1 MFCLSPFNEETL
13 KWLLPF
19 LATVIGGIFALYKWR
34 SDVAVRR
41 SLKFR
46 ELTTEIRKDEDVK
59 AVVYMLDDDTCQWFS
74 EDAVDSPQKAAFDKL
89 LFHFCYVIY
98 LYRKHFV
105 KKSEFNTLS
114 YEIERTLL
122 NPQMQ
127 DYLYNMMMYAKAKG
141 LRNPYGY
148 LVEYGV
154 ERRLLDHR
162 FAEKGSAREHRVELK
177 FHHYYEKWLAEEDE
191 YVKKNY

>member
-1 MFCLSPFNEETL
+1 MLCLCHLNMETL

-19 LATVIGGIFALYKWR
+19 LATLVGGIFALYKWR
-34 SDVAVRR
+34 SDVADKR

-46 ELTTEIRKDEDVK
+46 ELTMEIRKDEKVSEII
-59 AVVYMLDDDTCQWFS
+59 YMLDDDTFQWFS
-74 EDAVDSPQKAAFDKL
+74 EDAVDNLQKAAFDKL

-98 LYRKHFV
+98 LYRHHFV
-105 KKSEFNTLS
+105 KKDEFNTLS
-114 YEIERTLL
+114 YEIERALL

-127 DYLYNMMMYAKAKG
+127 DYLYNLMMYARAKG
-141 LRNPYGY
+141 LRNPYAY

-154 ERRLLDHR
+154 EQNLLDSR
-162 FAEKGSAREHRVELK
+162 FSEKGVATERHPQFN
-177 FHHYYEKWLAEEDE
+177 FHCYYEKWLAEEAD